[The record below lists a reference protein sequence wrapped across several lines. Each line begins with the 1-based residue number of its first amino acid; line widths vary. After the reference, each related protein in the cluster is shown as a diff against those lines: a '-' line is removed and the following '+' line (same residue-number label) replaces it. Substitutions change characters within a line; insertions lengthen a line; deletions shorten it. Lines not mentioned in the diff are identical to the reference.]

1 MTEEASQPSLAD
13 DRSGDPSGGRPALH
27 GDEAQLFARYQARL
41 LRATSATVT
50 TSSDNVDDAC
60 AFAWSQLLAC
70 QPRREFIY
78 AWLRQVARREAI
90 RLDQASG
97 RTVELDLETHPRLAG
112 RMRSP
117 AAAHRSAES
126 AQGLLEV
133 RERLS
138 VLPADQREIVFLRAA
153 GWRYADIAE
162 CLNITE
168 ARVNKLLV
176 RADARIRDLEER
188 DLAPRSVRAARL
200 QQLEGDP
207 PPYLLSAIGRP
218 PRSDPRRGGEH
229 ALLEWRR
236 IALAVDDYRAAHA
249 IADPHRALGA
259 AEALAATG
267 GGDRGELEQRIASF
281 AQARRRGV
289 DRAL

>member
-1 MTEEASQPSLAD
+1 MTEEASRPSLEGD
-13 DRSGDPSGGRPALH
+13 RSSDRSGGPPALQ
-27 GDEAQLFARYQARL
+27 GDEAQLFSRYQARL

-60 AFAWSQLLAC
+60 ASAWSQLLAC
-70 QPRREFIY
+70 QPHREFIY

-90 RLDQASG
+90 RLDAASR
-97 RTVELDLETHPRLAG
+97 RTVELDLDTHPGLAG

-133 RERLS
+133 RERLA

-162 CLNITE
+162 CLDITE

-188 DLAPRSVRAARL
+188 DLAPRSMRAARL
-200 QQLEGDP
+200 QELEDDP

-218 PRSDPRRGGEH
+218 PRPDFRGGGEH
-229 ALLEWRR
+229 LRLEWRR
-236 IALAVDDYRAAHA
+236 IALAVDDYRAAHG
-249 IADPHRALGA
+249 IADPCRALGA
-259 AEALAATG
+259 GPPAAS
-267 GGDRGELEQRIASF
+267 RGTDGVGLEQRIASF